1 MRALLKVFVS
11 IIDILL
17 MPVRAIL
24 SLEVLVCAS
33 IIGDLSI
40 KEMIKAWFEE
50 VKRYPSMLKESLPII
65 FKN

>member
-1 MRALLKVFVS
+1 MRTLLKVFVS

-17 MPVRAIL
+17 MPVRAII
-24 SLEVLVCAS
+24 SLEVLVVAS
-33 IIGDLSI
+33 ILSDWNI